1 MCVTASLGS
10 RFLAVFNFYYAHCSL
25 KATCGLPLATPDAAF
40 FARDNYYPTGK
51 AEDPTFHAL
60 FQTRQL
66 QSAAATPSFLNDVHD
81 AATPLASSLYDEY
94 HKALLQQERQAGKM
108 LSGMIGIAERVSP
121 NEIDPRSI
129 YSVYHRT
136 VEWTKKKEIGVVI
149 ANSFSSRGKELVR
162 LRVAAADLCAYN
174 IQKMK
179 IRQQMTKI
187 DEELYEL
194 LFIMRIPR
202 YSYTTVIL
210 HWCEGTERDESVP
223 KPVEGNVLIGD
234 AYKLEFDANGHIT
247 SLISSFDNVKFALE
261 TELALLT
268 PSPTTP
274 HTYVPHGLDPSDP
287 LSINPVGT
295 RLLSHS

>member
-1 MCVTASLGS
+1 MCVIRSLGS

-162 LRVAAADLCAYN
+162 LRVAAADLCANN

-179 IRQQMTKI
+179 IREQKTKI
-187 DEELYEL
+187 DEEL
-194 LFIMRIPR
+194 
-202 YSYTTVIL
+202 
-210 HWCEGTERDESVP
+210 
-223 KPVEGNVLIGD
+223 
-234 AYKLEFDANGHIT
+234 
-247 SLISSFDNVKFALE
+247 
-261 TELALLT
+261 
-268 PSPTTP
+268 
-274 HTYVPHGLDPSDP
+274 
-287 LSINPVGT
+287 
-295 RLLSHS
+295 